1 MNRLTTSLPLV
12 ALAGV
17 GWACA
22 FAVVGLGAFAGR
34 PDNHLAGIVFA
45 AFGFA
50 AGACCTALR
59 LAFEMNLPMELA
71 ASLRSGPADAADT
84 PMAEP
89 AAGAPA
95 SAFGA

>member
-1 MNRLTTSLPLV
+1 MNRLTTSLLLV

-50 AGACCTALR
+50 AGAACAALR
-59 LAFEMNLPMELA
+59 LAFEHQLPMDLA
-71 ASLRSGPADAADT
+71 ASLRRTAEPSDAT
-84 PMAEP
+84 SAEP
-89 AAGAPA
+89 ASSATA